1 METNQ
6 LFERILFDID
16 TLLIK
21 EDLPQHLKNN
31 LKYVKK
37 EIDITFKNYTNF
49 QDLSR

>member
-1 METNQ
+1 MDTDQ
-6 LFERILFDID
+6 LFKQIIINVDV
-16 TLLIK
+16 LLTK
-21 EDLPQHLKNN
+21 DDLPQHLKNN